1 MVRNKAIG
9 EAMLVVAGTAP
20 PLLLRLGI
28 SYLRYKR
35 QAKRA
40 GKSFFRSL
48 VVNGIPEK
56 EARDL
61 TDEYMTSFGFRNIVR
76 QLGLRKPVPSKK

>member
-1 MVRNKAIG
+1 MVLAV
-9 EAMLVVAGTAP
+9 AASAPWLVW
-20 PLLLRLGI
+20 RLGI

-40 GKSFFRSL
+40 GKVFFRSL
-48 VVNGIPEK
+48 VSNGIPEK

-61 TDEYMTSFGFRNIVR
+61 ADEYMSSLSLMSIMR
-76 QLGLRKPVPSKK
+76 QLPFRRPVPAKK

>member
-1 MVRNKAIG
+1 MVLAVAANAPS
-9 EAMLVVAGTAP
+9 LVW
-20 PLLLRLGI
+20 RLGI

-40 GKSFFRSL
+40 GKVFFHSL
-48 VVNGIPEK
+48 VSNGIPEK

-61 TDEYMTSFGFRNIVR
+61 ADEYMSALSFRKLVR
-76 QLGLRKPVPSKK
+76 LG

>member
-1 MVRNKAIG
+1 MTRNKEAG
-9 EAMLVVAGTAP
+9 EAMLVVAATAP
-20 PLLLRLGI
+20 TLLLRLGI

-40 GKSFFRSL
+40 GKVFFRSL
-48 VVNGIPEK
+48 LANGVPEK

-61 TDEYMTSFGFRNIVR
+61 ADEYMGAFSLRDIARQIGFR
-76 QLGLRKPVPSKK
+76 KPFPTQK

>member
-1 MVRNKAIG
+1 MSRNKEMGA
-9 EAMLVVAGTAP
+9 ALLVVAGTAP

-40 GKSFFRSL
+40 GKSFLRSL

-61 TDEYMTSFGFRNIVR
+61 ADEYMTSFSFRNIVR
-76 QLGLRKPVPSKK
+76 QLGLRKPVPAKK

>member
-1 MVRNKAIG
+1 MVLAVASNAPW
-9 EAMLVVAGTAP
+9 LVW
-20 PLLLRLGI
+20 RLGI

-40 GKSFFRSL
+40 GKVFFRSL
-48 VVNGIPEK
+48 VSNGMPEK

-61 TDEYMTSFGFRNIVR
+61 ADEYMSSFSIMNIMR
-76 QLGLRKPVPSKK
+76 QLPFRSPVPVKNNKG

>member
-1 MVRNKAIG
+1 MSRNKEMG
-9 EAMLVVAGTAP
+9 EALLVVAGTAP

-40 GKSFFRSL
+40 GKSFLRSL

-61 TDEYMTSFGFRNIVR
+61 ADEYMTSFSFRNIVR
-76 QLGLRKPVPSKK
+76 QLGLRKPVPAKK

>member
-1 MVRNKAIG
+1 MTRNKEVG
-9 EAMLVVAGTAP
+9 EAMLAVAATAP

-61 TDEYMTSFGFRNIVR
+61 ADEYMTSFSFRNIVR
-76 QLGLRKPVPSKK
+76 QLGLRKPVPAKK